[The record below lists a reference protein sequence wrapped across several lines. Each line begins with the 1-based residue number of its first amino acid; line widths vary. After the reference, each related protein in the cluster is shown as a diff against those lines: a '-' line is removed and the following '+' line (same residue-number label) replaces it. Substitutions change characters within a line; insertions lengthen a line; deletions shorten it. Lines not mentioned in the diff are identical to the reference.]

1 MKKDILYA
9 ITCLAFAIIIG
20 GAVYEHLSVVPS
32 WSAAPPVSL
41 TMFQGEH
48 GLKADIF
55 WKLVHPVNLLLF
67 SMLLAFHWKTSRRKN
82 ILIVLGSYIG
92 ILIITAIYFV
102 PELLTIINTA
112 PSTQG
117 DLNLTARAHTWEVL
131 SLIRLGVL
139 VVLAIVLFVGLTKPV
154 IVEPVTRK
162 RKTVPVNV

>member
-55 WKLVHPVNLLLF
+55 WKMIHPVNLLLF
-67 SMLLAFHWKTSRRKN
+67 SMLLAFHWKTARRKN
-82 ILIVLGSYIG
+82 IVIVLGSYIG

-102 PELLTIINTA
+102 PELLAIINTA
-112 PSTQG
+112 SAPQADS
-117 DLNLTARAHTWEVL
+117 DLTIRAETWEAL
-131 SLIRLGVL
+131 SLVRLGVL
-139 VVLAIVLFVGLTKPV
+139 VVLAMVLFVGLTKPGNSV
-154 IVEPVTRK
+154 TVVKDRKPVTFK
-162 RKTVPVNV
+162 